1 MSASDFVTIDPDQR
15 SWTPGVETPALSATR
30 LRRNGFGK
38 PLMGEI
44 RLEKPTIHSRR
55 RSAPHAT
62 QMLHWA
68 ATHEH
73 HHLPVVHAAYGR
85 RHQPIA
91 LALKRTIDLG
101 LASSALLLLSPVFV
115 VIAAAIKLQSDG
127 PAFYSSERVGVGG
140 RLFRCHKFRTM
151 VRNAESL
158 RHKVAHLNEREGILF
173 KVTNDPRVTPLGA
186 MLRKYSL
193 DELPQLINVLR
204 GEMSLV
210 GPRPS
215 LHSEVVQYQTQHF
228 RRLSVLPGMTG
239 LWQVEAR
246 SDPSFDSYVALDCRY
261 ADNWSL
267 WLDLKILARTVRV
280 VLMGTGV

>member
-15 SWTPGVETPALSATR
+15 SWNPGVPTPASRATHP
-30 LRRNGFGK
+30 RRNGFGK

-44 RLEKPTIHSRR
+44 RLEKPNAHSRR
-55 RSAPHAT
+55 RSAPHVT
-62 QMLHWA
+62 EMLHWA
-68 ATHEH
+68 ATQKH
-73 HHLPVVHAAYGR
+73 HDLHVVRADYGR

-91 LALKRTIDLG
+91 LALKRTLDLS

-115 VIAAAIKLQSDG
+115 VIAVAIKLQSDG
-127 PAFYSSERVGVGG
+127 PVFYSSERVGVGG
-140 RLFRCHKFRTM
+140 RLFHCHKFRTM
-151 VRNAESL
+151 VRDAESL
-158 RHKVAHLNEREGILF
+158 RHKIAHLNEREGILF
-173 KVTNDPRVTPLGA
+173 KVTDDPRITPLGA

-215 LHSEVVQYQTQHF
+215 LHSEVVQYETQHF

-261 ADNWSL
+261 ADTWSL

-280 VLMGTGV
+280 VLLGTGV